1 MRVHQGRSVYPKIYD
16 TLSREY
22 CIIFGAALQA
32 EHKFA
37 LAVIFVLSKER
48 KMIMWV
54 EKVKTGYKF
63 VERFTDP
70 LTGRYRRVSVIMEKD
85 TAQSRKTAQ
94 KALNAKIDRAMMP
107 QEKKIT
113 LSQLVEYYGEE
124 QIKTVKLQTYSRN
137 QSACNAL
144 IKLLGADTLV
154 NRLTAGYVRER
165 LIASGRENGTLNEWL
180 TRFKGLI
187 KCGYRNDYVSDI
199 SYLEKLERFK
209 DIPHREKI
217 QDKFL
222 EADELKA
229 LLDEMTVTKWKLLT
243 EFLALSGLRFGE
255 AAALYRSDVDLKERV
270 IHVTKTYNQAHD
282 IVTTPKTGTSV
293 RDVYIQDELLSVCKM
308 ILVSFAGSKVVPIS
322 RMLFPGTRR
331 EHMQFDCY
339 AKYLREKSEKVL
351 GRRITPHTL
360 RHTHASLL
368 MEQGVD
374 IDSISR
380 RLGHTDSRI
389 TRDIYLHVTK
399 KLEDQQNE
407 RLKEVKIL

>member
-1 MRVHQGRSVYPKIYD
+1 
-16 TLSREY
+16 
-22 CIIFGAALQA
+22 
-32 EHKFA
+32 
-37 LAVIFVLSKER
+37 
-48 KMIMWV
+48 
-54 EKVKTGYKF
+54 
-63 VERFTDP
+63 
-70 LTGRYRRVSVIMEKD
+70 MEKD

-94 KALNAKIDRAMMP
+94 KALSAKIDRAMMP

-137 QSACNAL
+137 QSECNAL

-187 KCGYRNDYVSDI
+187 KWGYRNDYVSDI
-199 SYLEKLERFK
+199 SYLEKLE
-209 DIPHREKI
+209 
-217 QDKFL
+217 Q
-222 EADELKA
+222 
-229 LLDEMTVTKWKLLT
+229 
-243 EFLALSGLRFGE
+243 
-255 AAALYRSDVDLKERV
+255 LKERV
-270 IHVTKTYNQAHD
+270 IHITKTYNQAHNV
-282 IVTTPKTGTSV
+282 VTTPKTGTSV

-308 ILVSFAGSKVVPIS
+308 ILVSFAGSKIVPIS

-339 AKYLREKSEKVL
+339 AKYLREKSEKVI

-399 KLEDQQNE
+399 KLENQQNE